1 MVAGKGVAAWLLG
14 ISRLLSNAIMLFAS
28 MDALDKENEK
38 RLRVGIS
45 DLRDIHDEVDAFT
58 PSSYMGLDDYN
69 PAGRSGALEEGA
81 IAALSVANIHRA
93 SDVNG
98 EYLQIPIYGGL
109 PHRALKAVINFDEN
123 RRYQKELSKPTD
135 GRSGPW
141 KGHSNAVAS
150 QHVMD
155 ELPHLGRVQ
164 ICGHRLMDVTADE
177 NLRLRI
183 DMVISLL
190 KMSHPSADQPPFS
203 EDIQREFL

>member
-1 MVAGKGVAAWLLG
+1 MLGGKGVAAWLLG
-14 ISRLLSNAIMLFAS
+14 ISRLLSNTIMLFAS
-28 MDALDKENEK
+28 LDALDKENEK

-58 PSSYMGLDDYN
+58 PSSYVGLEDYN

-81 IAALSVANIHRA
+81 VAALSVANIHLA
-93 SDVNG
+93 SDAEG
-98 EYLQIPIYGGL
+98 DYLQVPIYGGST
-109 PHRALKAVINFDEN
+109 HRALKAVINFDEN
-123 RRYQKELSKPTD
+123 RRHHKELSNRTD

-164 ICGHRLMDVTADE
+164 VCGHRLMDVTADE

-183 DMVISLL
+183 DMVIHLL
-190 KMSHPSADQPPFS
+190 RMYRPSADQPPFS
-203 EDIQREFL
+203 EEIQKEFL